1 MLLYSLHLK
10 ESLRFFRFKIQPY
23 LPVTDMTQYL
33 LTLNATHSVSQAHGI
48 KGKEALATDIP
59 FLELLGRSFFSS
71 YHLRDA
77 GTGTVCL
84 CAGRRL
90 NR

>member
-10 ESLRFFRFKIQPY
+10 ESLRFFSFQNSA
-23 LPVTDMTQYL
+23 LPTSDSCATVP
-33 LTLNATHSVSQAHGI
+33 LTLNATHSVSQAQSI
-48 KGKEALATDIP
+48 KGKETSASEIP
-59 FLELLGRSFFSS
+59 FLVLLGRSFFSS

>member
-10 ESLRFFRFKIQPY
+10 ESLRFFRFQNSA
-23 LPVTDMTQYL
+23 LPTSDRYDTVP